1 MKDKN
6 KVKRMPRAE
15 FFATVLKL
23 EADGVMRNN
32 SVEINDSNPAI
43 FCGQGV
49 IGVD

>member
-1 MKDKN
+1 MKDKT
-6 KVKRMPRAE
+6 KVMKMARAE

-23 EADGVMRNN
+23 EADEVMGNN